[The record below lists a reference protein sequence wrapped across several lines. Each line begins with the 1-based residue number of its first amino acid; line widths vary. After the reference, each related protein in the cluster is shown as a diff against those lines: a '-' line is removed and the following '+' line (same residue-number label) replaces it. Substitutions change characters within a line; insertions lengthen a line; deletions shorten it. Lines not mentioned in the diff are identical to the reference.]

1 MAPRLCNGSAVTRE
15 QLGRPES
22 GGMCLAITRKGMEG
36 LTLSVLPDPD
46 YGHRV
51 YFNPM
56 IGNYIVVRPD
66 NKGNYGEAA
75 RDFGKLVPETPS
87 SAVLDA
93 VER

>member
-1 MAPRLCNGSAVTRE
+1 
-15 QLGRPES
+15 
-22 GGMCLAITRKGMEG
+22 MCFAITRKGMEG
-36 LTLSVLPDPD
+36 LTPSVLPDPD